1 MNPPTGTDPPP
12 GAGNRTPARPE
23 RTSRPVRLALR
34 PPTFPP
40 GPVCGAWWP
49 RTDDLMTELPALTE
63 AFDAT
68 RGRVSRMASH
78 RDTWPAAPCDLP
90 VTGHTVKAA
99 WFASGFD
106 PHMIRLF
113 SYGVGRWDLL
123 VVPPRT
129 ETATAARLMAAAA
142 DPALHLTA
150 SELLAAERRLHAE
163 DEAVR
168 ERGQMEQWE
177 DEGGA
182 PRRHSA
188 PLSPP
193 ATVTVRALS
202 SACAS
207 RPTAHCH
214 VASTACG
221 GHAPTTS
228 WPSFRSC
235 SPHCRAPG
243 DTSPAS
249 R

>member
-1 MNPPTGTDPPP
+1 MNPHTGTGPPS
-12 GAGNRTPARPE
+12 RTGDRAP
-23 RTSRPVRLALR
+23 SRPVRTPPCPARLALR

-49 RTDDLMTELPALTE
+49 RTDDLMTELPELTE

-78 RDTWPAAPCDLP
+78 RDTWPTAPCDLP
-90 VTGHTVKAA
+90 VPGHTVKAA

-123 VVPPRT
+123 VVPSRT
-129 ETATAARLMAAAA
+129 EAATAARLMAAAA

-150 SELLAAERRLHAE
+150 SELLAAERRLHAK

-168 ERGQMEQWE
+168 EQGRMEQWE

-182 PRRHSA
+182 PGRPWA
-188 PLSPP
+188 PLSASATVAVRDRPRRTGLPP
-193 ATVTVRALS
+193 AGPDPN
-202 SACAS
+202 
-207 RPTAHCH
+207 RPLHN
-214 VASTACG
+214 
-221 GHAPTTS
+221 
-228 WPSFRSC
+228 PSKET
-235 SPHCRAPG
+235 P
-243 DTSPAS
+243 
-249 R
+249 

>member
-1 MNPPTGTDPPP
+1 MSPSTGPGPPP
-12 GAGNRTPARPE
+12 RADVRAPARPQ
-23 RTSRPVRLALR
+23 RTSPLPARLALR

-78 RDTWPAAPCDLP
+78 RDTWPATPCDLP

-99 WFASGFD
+99 WFAAGFD

-129 ETATAARLMAAAA
+129 DTATAARLMAAAA

-163 DEAVR
+163 DEAEAER
-168 ERGQMEQWE
+168 EPGRTEHWE

-182 PRRHSA
+182 LRRPSA
-188 PLSPP
+188 PRSLPP
-193 ATVTVRALS
+193 ASVTVRDPLFT
-202 SACAS
+202 SARYAEG
-207 RPTAHCH
+207 T
-214 VASTACG
+214 G
-221 GHAPTTS
+221 GHDAH
-228 WPSFRSC
+228 R
-235 SPHCRAPG
+235 
-243 DTSPAS
+243 
-249 R
+249 